1 MTTARIEITIAL
13 SWCLGWGDGKQPIH
27 EITILEQMRQALR
40 SDAAIPEATRSIVER
55 VKALQELKHP
65 KDLTEIPEDLLQ
77 YNTSIGLVYGG
88 VTKVKQYVFDAAKL
102 PEIRGASALLDK
114 INLVDLPAFFH
125 GEESDRFLKGKDL
138 EDYCEQVRQ
147 DLPETLRE
155 ALIPELIIYSTGGNI
170 LAFCPTAFVDDL
182 ANSIEKRYTK
192 ETITANSCAVGGKFR
207 PLEIALG
214 VLHENIKETPWLDWY
229 KKNHNEEL
237 VKAYFDQPDLTDLEE
252 KFFARKNFNE
262 LVTKLAIQFNQRRSG
277 NDTEERPSRR
287 YPVMLETHPYLM
299 RDNNG
304 RISAIDRYED
314 NNYFSEPLARKRLVG
329 QIAKREVTT
338 IPKWYKD
345 FNLDWQPEPNSI
357 TSWITDF
364 RQYLE
369 KFDQDRVFNY
379 FGNLD
384 PNDIDIKEAKSLL
397 EIGNGCN
404 SFVAFIYG
412 DGNNMGGYIQ
422 KKIKT
427 PEEYRSFSEDV
438 FEATKKSVYRALE
451 CHLPPRQLQNLPP
464 QEDSKN
470 EDGDGDWIYPF
481 EIIAIGGD
489 DVILIVPADKALEVA
504 QMIGVEFEKILLGR
518 NREKYYSSEERE
530 SKECHRYL
538 LPATNPSECVLS
550 MSSGVLITSYNTPI
564 YYMEKLAG
572 QLLKSA
578 KKKAKELKKSCN
590 YHGGTIDILT
600 LKSVTMISSSVESFR
615 NEGLTVTVEGNPKLK
630 LYASPYTLHEIGGL
644 IETVRALH
652 KSDFPRSQ
660 LYQIRSFLEQGKNT
674 AILNYRYFRT
684 RLKKEKNL
692 RQGKESKSPQEI
704 LKEKFEDMW
713 CKAKGNNGN
722 LAPWMSMVEKSP
734 TVYETIW
741 REMVDLYPFLEPET
755 IEPDSN
761 INIQQEITS
770 NND

>member
-1 MTTARIEITIAL
+1 MNMARTEITIAL
-13 SWCLGWGDGKQPIH
+13 VWCLGWGDGKQPIH
-27 EITILEQMRQALR
+27 DITILEKTRQALR
-40 SDAAIPEATRSIVER
+40 GDSDIAIPEETRSIVER

-65 KDLTEIPEDLLQ
+65 KDLTEITEDLLQ
-77 YNTSIGLVYGG
+77 YNTRIGLVYGG

-125 GEESDRFLKGKDL
+125 GETSHRFPQCQNARA
-138 EDYCEQVRQ
+138 YCEQVREE
-147 DLPETLRE
+147 LPEPLRE

-170 LAFCPTAFVDDL
+170 LAFCPAAFVDDL
-182 ANSIEKRYTK
+182 ANSIEKQYTK

-207 PLEIALG
+207 PLEIILG
-214 VLHENIKETPWLDWY
+214 VLHENIEETPWLDWY

-237 VKAYFDQPDLTDLEE
+237 VQAYFGKPNNDSTEE
-252 KFFARKNFNE
+252 RFFNRKNFNE
-262 LVTKLAIQFNQRRSG
+262 LVTKLAISFNQRRSG
-277 NDTEERPSRR
+277 NDTEGRPSRR

-299 RDNNG
+299 RDNND
-304 RISAIDRYED
+304 RISAIAKQED
-314 NNYFSEPLARKRLVG
+314 NYFSEPLARKRLVG
-329 QIAKREVTT
+329 QIAKKKKENTEELRD
-338 IPKWYKD
+338 WYTKLK
-345 FNLDWQPEPNSI
+345 LDWEPDPKSI
-357 TSWITDF
+357 TSWISYF
-364 RQYLE
+364 RQYLKNRSE
-369 KFDQDRVFNY
+369 SY

-397 EIGNGCN
+397 EIGNDCN
-404 SFVAFIYG
+404 NFVAFIYA

-422 KKIKT
+422 KSIKT
-427 PEEYRSFSEDV
+427 PEEYRTFSQDV
-438 FEATKKSVYRALE
+438 FEATKKSVYRSLE

-470 EDGDGDWIYPF
+470 QNGDWIYPF

-504 QMIGVEFEKILLGR
+504 QMIGVEFEKIFLER
-518 NREKYYSSEERE
+518 NREKYYSPEGRK

-538 LPATNPSECVLS
+538 LPVTNPSECVLS
-550 MSSGVLITSYNTPI
+550 ISAGVLITSYNTPI

-572 QLLKSA
+572 QLLKYA

-615 NEGLTVTVEGNPKLK
+615 NEGLTVEGNPKLK
-630 LYASPYTLHEIGGL
+630 LYASPYTLHEIRGL

-674 AILNYRYFRT
+674 AILNYRYFCS
-684 RLKKEKNL
+684 RLKK
-692 RQGKESKSPQEI
+692 REI
-704 LKEKFEDMW
+704 LKTEFEEKW
-713 CKAKGNNGN
+713 CQARTNSGN
-722 LAPWMSMVEKSP
+722 LAPWMSMVEEGS

-741 REMVDLYPFLEPET
+741 REIVDLYPFLEAET
-755 IEPDSN
+755 SDTESNDSDR
-761 INIQQEITS
+761 QEATS
-770 NND
+770 KHD

>member
-1 MTTARIEITIAL
+1 MNMARTEITIAL
-13 SWCLGWGDGKQPIH
+13 SWCLGWGDGKETLH
-27 EITILEQMRQALR
+27 DITILEQMRQALR
-40 SDAAIPEATRSIVER
+40 GDAAIPEATRSIVER
-55 VKALQELKHP
+55 VKALQKLKHP
-65 KDLTEIPEDLLQ
+65 TDLTKIPEDLLQ
-77 YNTSIGLVYGG
+77 YNTQIGLVYGG

-125 GEESDRFLKGKDL
+125 GEESDRFPQCQNARA
-138 EDYCEQVRQ
+138 YCEQVRE
-147 DLPETLRE
+147 DLPETLRK

-170 LAFCPTAFVDDL
+170 LAFCPAAFVDDL

-207 PLEIALG
+207 PLEITLG
-214 VLHENIKETPWLDWY
+214 VLHENIEETPWLDWY
-229 KKNHNEEL
+229 KKNQNQEL
-237 VKAYFDQPDLTDLEE
+237 VQAYFGKPDNDSTEE
-252 KFFARKNFNE
+252 RFFNRKNFNE
-262 LVTKLAIQFNQRRSG
+262 LVTKLAISFNQRRAG
-277 NDTEERPSRR
+277 NDTGEGPSRR

-299 RDNNG
+299 RDNND
-304 RISAIDRYED
+304 RISAIVKQED
-314 NNYFSEPLARKRLVG
+314 NYFSEPLARKRLVG
-329 QIAKREVTT
+329 QIAKKENTEELRD
-338 IPKWYKD
+338 WYTKLK
-345 FNLDWQPEPNSI
+345 LDWKPDLNSI
-357 TSWITDF
+357 TSWVRDF
-364 RQYLE
+364 KNYLE
-369 KFDQDRVFNY
+369 DPQENRSRNY
-379 FGNLD
+379 FDDHDSNSL
-384 PNDIDIKEAKSLL
+384 KEAKSLE
-397 EIGNGCN
+397 EIGDRCN
-404 SFVAFIYG
+404 NFVAFIYA

-422 KKIKT
+422 KQIKT
-427 PEEYRSFSEDV
+427 PEEYRIFSENV
-438 FEATKKSVYRALE
+438 FEATKRSVYRALE
-451 CHLPPRQLQNLPP
+451 CHLPPHKLQNMSHRD
-464 QEDSKN
+464 ESKN
-470 EDGDGDWIYPF
+470 KNGDWIYPF

-504 QMIGVEFEKILLGR
+504 QMIGVEFEKILLGK

-615 NEGLTVTVEGNPKLK
+615 NEGLTVEGNPKLK
-630 LYASPYTLHEIGGL
+630 LYASPYTLHEIRGL

-674 AILNYRYFRT
+674 AILNYRYFCS
-684 RLKKEKNL
+684 RLKK
-692 RQGKESKSPQEI
+692 REI
-704 LKEKFEDMW
+704 LKTEFEEKW
-713 CKAKGNNGN
+713 CQARTNSGN
-722 LAPWMSMVEKSP
+722 LAPWMSMVEEGS

-741 REMVDLYPFLEPET
+741 REIVDLYPFLEAET
-755 IEPDSN
+755 SDTESNDSDR
-761 INIQQEITS
+761 QEATS
-770 NND
+770 KHD